1 MAGELLW
8 RDIFIGNIIYILML
22 SKRISY
28 VYLLQFGGLVG
39 VVVVV
44 ARSSTPLAR
53 ARVRRTM

>member
-1 MAGELLW
+1 MAGEFLC
-8 RDIFIGNIIYILML
+8 RDIFYWKYHIYINVEE
-22 SKRISY
+22 KNEY